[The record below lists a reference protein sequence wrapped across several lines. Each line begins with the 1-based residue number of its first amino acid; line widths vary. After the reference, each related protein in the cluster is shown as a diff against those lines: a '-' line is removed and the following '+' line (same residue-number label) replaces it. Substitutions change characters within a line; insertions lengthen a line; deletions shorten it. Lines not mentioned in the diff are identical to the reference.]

1 MSKYSKEDN
10 TCRHRIIGNSKKMT
24 CFILLFLHSKKV
36 FDGRCAKCSRCGK
49 WARPSKALT
58 QAQGVLVGMFISLGL
73 GFVIGGSYPFHYF
86 AFVTIPLAIVLNA
99 VRAALLACMQWKDE
113 GDLSDEKR
121 YEEFCREKK
130 TALVEGILIGTWLSL
145 IVIIILNIFIV
156 L

>member
-1 MSKYSKEDN
+1 M
-10 TCRHRIIGNSKKMT
+10 
-24 CFILLFLHSKKV
+24 
-36 FDGRCAKCSRCGK
+36 
-49 WARPSKALT
+49 
-58 QAQGVLVGMFISLGL
+58 GMFISLGL

-99 VRAALLACMQWKDE
+99 VRAALLACMQWNDE

>member
-1 MSKYSKEDN
+1 MAVALSAVDAESGLDPL
-10 TCRHRIIGNSKKMT
+10 RHSLKHK
-24 CFILLFLHSKKV
+24 
-36 FDGRCAKCSRCGK
+36 ACSWEC
-49 WARPSKALT
+49 
-58 QAQGVLVGMFISLGL
+58 
-73 GFVIGGSYPFHYF
+73 FHYF

-99 VRAALLACMQWKDE
+99 VRAALLACMQWNDE

>member
-10 TCRHRIIGNSKKMT
+10 TCRHRIIGNSKKLT

-49 WARPSKALT
+49 WVRPSKALT

-99 VRAALLACMQWKDE
+99 VRAALLACMQWNDE
-113 GDLSDEKR
+113 GDLSD
-121 YEEFCREKK
+121 
-130 TALVEGILIGTWLSL
+130 
-145 IVIIILNIFIV
+145 
-156 L
+156 

>member
-24 CFILLFLHSKKV
+24 CFTLLFLHSKKV

-49 WARPSKALT
+49 WVRPSKALT

-99 VRAALLACMQWKDE
+99 VRAALLACNGMTKEICQMRKDMR
-113 GDLSDEKR
+113 S
-121 YEEFCREKK
+121 FAEKK
-130 TALVEGILIGTWLSL
+130 RQHLWRE
-145 IVIIILNIFIV
+145 F
-156 L
+156 